1 MNLSEATIVDG
12 CPRLEVS
19 RRIEFR
25 RAGRDRKRGNTPTA
39 SLAAR
44 RRFTRKQITELLF
57 ESCIDCGKM
66 STIPQGAFAVWK
78 VRSNNEHIVSMSAM
92 EKKENT
98 EEKKENIF
106 NSRPPLE
113 GWELTPLK
121 YNSKLMNSI
130 WGLYNRYSVH
140 NFKKNTDAEKGAR
153 GGVAAA
159 IWGAILENQPPA
171 ANAAAAT
178 ATAEA
183 PQIMRAGNRL

>member
-1 MNLSEATIVDG
+1 
-12 CPRLEVS
+12 
-19 RRIEFR
+19 
-25 RAGRDRKRGNTPTA
+25 
-39 SLAAR
+39 
-44 RRFTRKQITELLF
+44 LLF

-66 STIPQGAFAVWK
+66 GSIPQGAFAVRK
-78 VRSNNEHIVSMSAM
+78 VRCNNEHTVSMSAM
-92 EKKENT
+92 NKEKT

-106 NSRPPLE
+106 NPRPSPE

-153 GGVAAA
+153 GGVATA

-171 ANAAAAT
+171 ANA
-178 ATAEA
+178 TAEA
-183 PQIMRAGNRL
+183 PQIMRTRNRL